1 MRRLVE
7 PLTNS
12 EIACYPIHS
21 ILFCA
26 RGPAESEERRC
37 FAFTCSH
44 GDSVETAIFQCHV
57 FRCDVTEAV
66 VPAFIICHYYSEH
79 RLTRHVVNINYKDA
93 LKATLCVTGAEIQ

>member
-1 MRRLVE
+1 VKSPVWFGLYRLVE
-7 PLTNS
+7 PSTNS

-26 RGPAESEERRC
+26 RGAAESAERRC

-44 GDSVETAIFQCHV
+44 GESVETAIFQCHV

-66 VPAFIICHYYSEH
+66 MLRSFHI
-79 RLTRHVVNINYKDA
+79 L
-93 LKATLCVTGAEIQ
+93 

>member
-1 MRRLVE
+1 MHYSAKHGTVLQSHVVRLVLSGVCRLVE
-7 PLTNS
+7 PTTNS

-26 RGPAESEERRC
+26 RGAAESEERRC

-44 GDSVETAIFQCHV
+44 GDSAETAVFQCHV

-66 VPAFIICHYYSEH
+66 IVGLS
-79 RLTRHVVNINYKDA
+79 
-93 LKATLCVTGAEIQ
+93 